1 MATKTKK
8 NHPRARKAA
17 PKVTTSPGRAAKADK
32 SKKDAVLRLLRRQ
45 NGASI
50 AEIAVETEWMPH
62 SVRGFLTATVRKKL
76 EFPLVSTK
84 EAGSDR
90 RYHIAALKPAKE

>member
-8 NHPRARKAA
+8 IQPRARNAA
-17 PKVTTSPGRAAKADK
+17 PKVTTSATPAAKADK

-50 AEIAVETEWMPH
+50 AEIAAETDWLPH

-76 EFPLVSTK
+76 ELPLVSTK
-84 EAGSDR
+84 ETGSDR